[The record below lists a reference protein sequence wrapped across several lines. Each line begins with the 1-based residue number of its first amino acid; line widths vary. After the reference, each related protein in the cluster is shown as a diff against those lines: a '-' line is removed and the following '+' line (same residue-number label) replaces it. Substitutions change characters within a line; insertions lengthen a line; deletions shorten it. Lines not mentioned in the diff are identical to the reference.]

1 MVARLP
7 TVSVRVLE
15 DVAGFGLNDAD
26 TLPGKPEADK
36 LTVPVN
42 PFDGAMV
49 MLDLPFVP
57 REMLKVEGEAE
68 RLKFGPEVTVKEI
81 VVVLVRFAQ
90 TPLIITVNVPS
101 AAVALAVRVSVLL
114 PAVPAGL
121 KEAVTPLGRLEADK
135 LTVPLKPLSGLML
148 MVLVAV
154 FPWTALKLFGEAV
167 KVKVPAGLTVRASE
181 VCRVKLPNVPVIFM
195 LAVPIVAVEEAVNV
209 KALVPVVLV
218 GLKEAVTPFGKPEAD
233 KPTAPLNPFCG
244 VRVIVVDPLVPC
256 TRVKPAG
263 AAESVKFCVET
274 GQLFTRLVAL
284 TVPIPVAK
292 SQPVLVP

>member
-1 MVARLP
+1 MVVLLASVPDFPVMVTVNVPVLARLP

-26 TLPGKPEADK
+26 TLFGSPEADK
-36 LTVPVN
+36 LTVPAK

-57 REMLKVEGEAE
+57 REMLKAEGEAE
-68 RLKFGPEVTVKEI
+68 RLKFGPGVTVKEI
-81 VVVLVRFAQ
+81 VVVLVKLAQ
-90 TPLIITVNVPS
+90 TPLTVTVNVPS

-114 PAVPAGL
+114 LTVPAGL
-121 KEAVTPLGRLEADK
+121 KEAVTPLGRPEADK

-181 VCRVKLPNVPVIFM
+181 V
-195 LAVPIVAVEEAVNV
+195 
-209 KALVPVVLV
+209 
-218 GLKEAVTPFGKPEAD
+218 
-233 KPTAPLNPFCG
+233 
-244 VRVIVVDPLVPC
+244 
-256 TRVKPAG
+256 
-263 AAESVKFCVET
+263 
-274 GQLFTRLVAL
+274 
-284 TVPIPVAK
+284 
-292 SQPVLVP
+292 